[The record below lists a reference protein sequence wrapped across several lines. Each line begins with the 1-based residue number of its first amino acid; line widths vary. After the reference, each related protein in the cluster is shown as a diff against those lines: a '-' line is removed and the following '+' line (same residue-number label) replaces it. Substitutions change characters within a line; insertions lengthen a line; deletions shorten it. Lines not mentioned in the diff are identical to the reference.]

1 MPDRERP
8 ERTRQPSL
16 AQVLFAP
23 VDPMEIYK
31 RAACPACTGAAV
43 RLSWDDRLLWM
54 IEYSDVPHCS
64 ETWSL
69 AKQRLNHLLI
79 YAAIRPGEICPP
91 MPGDPQPEFW
101 PNFAPPALPPGY
113 DSHSPI
119 ERIKAAWRV
128 EDLAE
133 RLGARL
139 RGSGNELTSP
149 CPLHNERK
157 GQSFH
162 VRVAEQR
169 WKCWGQCQQSGDAY
183 DLWKVARGRG
193 VAVT

>member
-1 MPDRERP
+1 MLWRDPGY
-8 ERTRQPSL
+8 TL
-16 AQVLFAP
+16 AEAV
-23 VDPMEIYK
+23 
-31 RAACPACTGAAV
+31 CPACTHAAI
-43 RLSWDDRLLWM
+43 RLPWDDRVRWM
-54 IEYSDVPHCS
+54 QLYAFEPHHHEVP
-64 ETWSL
+64 SL
-69 AKQRLNHLLI
+69 ATARCQWLRLNE
-79 YAAIRPGEICPP
+79 AVFPGQLCPP

-101 PNFAPPALPPGY
+101 PSFAPPAPPPDY

-119 ERIKAAWRV
+119 ERVKAAWRV